1 MSRTTHAGARAALL
15 LLALLGLLAMHGL
28 AAHGTAGHHG
38 ATAPLA
44 APLAAHGPAH
54 HAAPTAAADLLAPA
68 TPLAPAGD
76 PTAGAGLCL
85 AVLLLGLVALLALRR
100 TGGLPLLLRSPVL
113 LPPLMPPARDPDP
126 PDLSRLCVLRC

>member
-28 AAHGTAGHHG
+28 AGHGTAGHRG
-38 ATAPLA
+38 AA
-44 APLAAHGPAH
+44 APAAAHGPAQH
-54 HAAPTAAADLLAPA
+54 TAPVVVGDLLAPA
-68 TPLAPAGD
+68 QPLAPADD
-76 PTAGAGLCL
+76 PAAGAGLCL

-100 TGGLPLLLRSPVL
+100 TGGPPLLPRSPTL
-113 LPPLMPPARDPDP
+113 LRPLASPARDPDP